1 MSDGNPW
8 PFSID
13 DELRPVIGT
22 LAHNRAFTAMEVAEY
37 TRFFFD
43 GRTVVSKLLDLGL
56 IAEVGW
62 RLYAPTRRGWEWIE
76 EKY

>member
-1 MSDGNPW
+1 
-8 PFSID
+8 
-13 DELRPVIGT
+13 
-22 LAHNRAFTAMEVAEY
+22 MEVAEY